1 MLEALLS
8 YWLSWFVLLS
18 RLADRLNNYVFL
30 VVVVLVEGET
40 LALEPIYLGSLFAQL
55 EECVNNIVAS

>member
-40 LALEPIYLGSLFAQL
+40 LALEPIYLGFLFAQL